1 MALTVVDAGVLIAF
15 LEPDDA
21 HHDAATD
28 ALTQAA
34 TALDDLVVPIAAL
47 AEFLVGPSRRGRRA
61 VDQAESTLDA
71 IGARVEPATR
81 AIGRRAA
88 ALRAQHGPAM
98 RLPDALVVA
107 TATEL
112 GAGRIL
118 TTDRRLPRYAVMRRT
133 VGRKTAPPARVT
145 WSATFFSQRAEVRNT
160 DQSRT

>member
-34 TALDDLVVPIAAL
+34 TALDDLVVPIAAF

-118 TTDRRLPRYAVMRRT
+118 TTDRRWPNVGIAVEI
-133 VGRKTAPPARVT
+133 VGA
-145 WSATFFSQRAEVRNT
+145 
-160 DQSRT
+160 

>member
-15 LEPDDA
+15 LAPDDA
-21 HHDAATD
+21 HHRAATD
-28 ALTQAA
+28 ALTRAA
-34 TALDDLVVPIAAL
+34 KDLDELVVPVAAF
-47 AEFLVGPSRRGRRA
+47 AEFLVGPSRRGDQA

-88 ALRAQHGPAM
+88 ALRARHGPSM

-107 TATEL
+107 TAAEI

-118 TTDRRLPRYAVMRRT
+118 TTDLRWPE
-133 VGRKTAPPARVT
+133 VGITIEIVGG
-145 WSATFFSQRAEVRNT
+145 
-160 DQSRT
+160 